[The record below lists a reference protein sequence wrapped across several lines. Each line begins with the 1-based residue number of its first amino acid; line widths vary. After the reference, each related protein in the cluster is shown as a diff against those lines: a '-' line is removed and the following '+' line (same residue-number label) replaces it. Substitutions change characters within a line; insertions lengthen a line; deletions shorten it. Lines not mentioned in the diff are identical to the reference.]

1 MNQTIHPDITA
12 LLSIMTEDEIS
23 PLWAASDGMVRPH
36 PLCELLANSEDPPP
50 ISLATIRSLR
60 LASKSEPL
68 WMKRLRAR
76 LLDAADFTNAGAAL
90 GEIRAYGAMTFA
102 GLKPKPIDQGDN
114 PDFRVEVGEKA
125 IIVEVHTK
133 QMDYTQQAKLGAWL
147 DARKHSVPPPGVSV
161 ETSPSI
167 APFGEPDRSKPGDT
181 VVANMISRL
190 AGIKAREHQLHE
202 GLANVLWLD
211 LCSSPLG
218 MLIDTGHALP
228 FMSRMGRISSGALW
242 YAAYGRRGLPII
254 EGRAHAHHVVVP
266 MGHDGKFVGRST
278 KISGLIASCIDGFVL
293 LRESEPHRRIASRV
307 SQRPTYTYGL
317 QVRTVGVR
325 VGRRCRNRPT
335 HFGGA
340 RVGTSSYRPNSQ
352 AAPFSISGLLRFTDT
367 HPVA

>member
-1 MNQTIHPDITA
+1 
-12 LLSIMTEDEIS
+12 MTEDEIS

-293 LRESEPHRRIASRV
+293 LENPSPIVGLPPAFRNALLTHMAFKSEQSVCAWGDDAEIVPRTLAAQELALQAIDQTLKQHPFLYQGSYG
-307 SQRPTYTYGL
+307 SPTL
-317 QVRTVGVR
+317 IPWLEAQ
-325 VGRRCRNRPT
+325 C
-335 HFGGA
+335 
-340 RVGTSSYRPNSQ
+340 
-352 AAPFSISGLLRFTDT
+352 
-367 HPVA
+367 